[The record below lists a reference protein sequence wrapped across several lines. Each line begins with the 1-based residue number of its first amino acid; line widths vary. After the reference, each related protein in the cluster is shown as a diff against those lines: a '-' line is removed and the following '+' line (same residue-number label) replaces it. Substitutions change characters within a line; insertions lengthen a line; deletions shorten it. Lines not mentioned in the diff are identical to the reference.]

1 MSCRAHPWRTVA
13 NRACCLSA
21 GTARR
26 TATARSE
33 ATAGRTFAG
42 RTGLSKNCA
51 VPMDYDKLKKFGL
64 RYCNINRTGPH
75 IAMTVLAG
83 ILIGVT
89 TQGEYIRIYW
99 EGKMAKW
106 RKTEDKSVVAL
117 TN

>member
-1 MSCRAHPWRTVA
+1 MDGSISLMAFESLALRMSEWLR
-13 NRACCLSA
+13 LK
-21 GTARR
+21 
-26 TATARSE
+26 
-33 ATAGRTFAG
+33 
-42 RTGLSKNCA
+42 LSKNCA

-75 IAMTVLAG
+75 IAMSVLAFV
-83 ILIGVT
+83 LIGVA

-106 RKTEDKSVVAL
+106 RKKEDKSIVAL